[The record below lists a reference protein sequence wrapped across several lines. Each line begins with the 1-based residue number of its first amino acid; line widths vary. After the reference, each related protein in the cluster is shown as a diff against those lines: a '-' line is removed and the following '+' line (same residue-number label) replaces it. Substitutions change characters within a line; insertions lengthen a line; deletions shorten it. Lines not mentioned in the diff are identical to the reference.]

1 MSVELRRTKKRR
13 VSDFRRL
20 HESLDPTLVPEVRT
34 AQLGALR
41 VKRGRYTRRTLIV
54 RVSEADKDDF
64 VRKSQVPVFF

>member
-20 HESLDPTLVPEVRT
+20 HESLDPTLVPEVRA
-34 AQLGALR
+34 AQFSALR
-41 VKRGRYTRRTLIV
+41 VKRGRCTSRTLIV